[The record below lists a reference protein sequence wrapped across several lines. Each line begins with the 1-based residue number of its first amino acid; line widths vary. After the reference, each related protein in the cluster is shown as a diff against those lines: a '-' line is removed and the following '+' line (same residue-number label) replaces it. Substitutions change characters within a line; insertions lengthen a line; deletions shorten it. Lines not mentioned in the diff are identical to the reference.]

1 MNTPTDE
8 RANLPSASG
17 IPRLVHCAGSPTAE
31 ALFPGEEQTEVA
43 TSGSN
48 IHAALETGSDEGL
61 VVNEKDVAENLKKI
75 EVQAIEA
82 WQKEFGIDNVKI
94 IREERLWIRDENLNL
109 LASAKPDV
117 VVIGAGDGER
127 DYGLALDFKSGYLD
141 ADPSES
147 NWQLKTQA
155 IAVQNEHGV
164 DHVRA
169 AIIQHR
175 FGSRYDPVDYDAD
188 ALRAAMSELK
198 FYIHLSKQPDAPR
211 VPGSWCRYCR
221 ARGSCPEAGAFAL
234 LPQEA
239 TMIIDKKEAMAQVA
253 LLTPAKLASL
263 HNYKT
268 LIVSILDAVSDRLKQ
283 LPAETLASVGLE
295 LKPNSPMRSLP
306 NIQKVY
312 ELLTKEG
319 LLQDEEEFRSLCK
332 VSVGAVEELVIPRL
346 QKKLGLDTV
355 KAADFECSKLLAP
368 IVVPVTKNPSLK
380 PIKKAK

>member
-1 MNTPTDE
+1 
-8 RANLPSASG
+8 
-17 IPRLVHCAGSPTAE
+17 
-31 ALFPGEEQTEVA
+31 
-43 TSGSN
+43 
-48 IHAALETGSDEGL
+48 
-61 VVNEKDVAENLKKI
+61 
-75 EVQAIEA
+75 
-82 WQKEFGIDNVKI
+82 
-94 IREERLWIRDENLNL
+94 
-109 LASAKPDV
+109 
-117 VVIGAGDGER
+117 
-127 DYGLALDFKSGYLD
+127 
-141 ADPSES
+141 
-147 NWQLKTQA
+147 
-155 IAVQNEHGV
+155 
-164 DHVRA
+164 
-169 AIIQHR
+169 
-175 FGSRYDPVDYDAD
+175 
-188 ALRAAMSELK
+188 
-198 FYIHLSKQPDAPR
+198 
-211 VPGSWCRYCR
+211 
-221 ARGSCPEAGAFAL
+221 
-234 LPQEA
+234 
-239 TMIIDKKEAMAQVA
+239 MIIDKKEAMAQVA